1 MVYTFEEIKEKISPI
16 AKKYK
21 IPTVYL
27 FGSYARNEADEESDI
42 DIAISIDESDI
53 TGFELMDL
61 EEELKSQFVIPL
73 DFLVVEDLEMGKSP
87 IALQVKENFE
97 REKVAVY
104 VTETTKCYYLKSL
117 DCDFRK

>member
-1 MVYTFEEIKEKISPI
+1 MVFTFEEIKEKISPI
-16 AKKYK
+16 AKKYN

-73 DFLVVEDLEMGKSP
+73 DFVVVEDLEKGKSP

-97 REKVAVY
+97 REKVTVY
-104 VTETTKCYYLKSL
+104 ETGTTRTRLLFS
-117 DCDFRK
+117 